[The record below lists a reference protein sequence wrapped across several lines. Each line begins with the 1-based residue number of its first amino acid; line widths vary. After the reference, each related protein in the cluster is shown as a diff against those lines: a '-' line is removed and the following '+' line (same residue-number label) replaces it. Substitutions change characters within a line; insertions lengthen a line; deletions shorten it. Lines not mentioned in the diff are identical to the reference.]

1 MRLIIVSGL
10 SGSGKSIVLH
20 TLEDLNYYCI
30 DNLPVGMLRALAE
43 QFGAHG
49 GLRVEKAAVG
59 IDARNQPQDLE
70 HFPQI
75 VEQLEDS
82 GLDCEIFF
90 IHAGDETLL
99 QRFSETRRKHPLTRD
114 GITLAEAI
122 ALERRLLSPI
132 AERADLQID
141 TTRTNV
147 HQLRDLVR
155 ERVERRSPRA
165 LSLLFQSFGYKHG
178 VPGDADFVFDLRCL
192 PNPHWEVELR
202 PLTGLDERVAA
213 YLAAEPKVARMLEQL
228 TQFLETWIPYF
239 EAENRSYLTVALGC
253 TGGQHRSVY
262 LAQRLAGHF
271 RATRPH
277 VSTRHR
283 ELS

>member
-1 MRLIIVSGL
+1 MKLVIVSGL

-43 QFGAHG
+43 QFGG
-49 GLRVEKAAVG
+49 SDGTRVEKAAVG
-59 IDARNQPQDLE
+59 IDARNQPRDLQ
-70 HFPQI
+70 HFAQI

-90 IHAGDETLL
+90 VHAGDETLL

-122 ALERRLLSPI
+122 ELERRLLSPI
-132 AERADLQID
+132 AERADMQID

-165 LSLLFQSFGYKHG
+165 LSLLFQSFGFKHG
-178 VPGDADFVFDLRCL
+178 LPGDADFVFDLRCL
-192 PNPHWEVELR
+192 PNPHWEAELR
-202 PLTGLDERVAA
+202 PLTGLDERVGA
-213 YLAAEPKVARMLEQL
+213 YLSTEPEVVKMLEQI
-228 TQFLETWIPYF
+228 TDFLDFWIPRF

-262 LAQRLAGHF
+262 LAERLAAHF
-271 RATRPH
+271 RKTRQH

>member
-30 DNLPVGMLRALAE
+30 DNLPIGMLRALAE
-43 QFGAHG
+43 QFGAQG
-49 GLRVEKAAVG
+49 GLRAEKAAVG
-59 IDARNQPQDLE
+59 IDARNQPQDLK

-122 ALERRLLSPI
+122 ALERGLLSPI

-202 PLTGLDERVAA
+202 PLTGLDERVVA

-239 EAENRSYLTVALGC
+239 EAENRNYLTVALGC

-262 LAQRLAGHF
+262 LAERLAGHF
-271 RATRPH
+271 RAARPH

-283 ELS
+283 ELP